1 MRWEMVVHEGLPDRE
16 GNFLYIADYGEG
28 LDIRTI
34 EFIPEYGWNATRNS
48 DGEVIDKFVFTNL
61 SNYKG
66 WAEIRE
72 TEQTTVEILQDLHE
86 KAEALSDG
94 DPANHGDSYRNE
106 DEIFYWSNV
115 AELEDHLRQAL
126 GYAKTLEGDI

>member
-16 GNFLYIADYGEG
+16 GYFLYIADYGEG
-28 LDIRTI
+28 LDIRTL
-34 EFIPEYGWNATRNS
+34 EFIPEYGWNATRND
-48 DGEVIDKFVFTNL
+48 DGEVNAKFVFPD
-61 SNYKG
+61 SSAYKG

-94 DPANHGDSYRNE
+94 DPANHGESYRNE
-106 DEIFYWSNV
+106 YEIFYWSNV

-126 GYAKTLEGDI
+126 GYAQTLEGDI